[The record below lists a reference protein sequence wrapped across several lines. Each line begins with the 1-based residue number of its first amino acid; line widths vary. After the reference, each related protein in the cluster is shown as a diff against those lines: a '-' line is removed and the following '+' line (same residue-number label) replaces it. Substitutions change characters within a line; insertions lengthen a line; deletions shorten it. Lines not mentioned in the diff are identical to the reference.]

1 MPRVC
6 FRLQKDL
13 NARSYTEPQAAEV
26 VKQILSAIRHSHDR
40 GICHRD
46 LKFEN
51 ILWESKAPD
60 AQIKVRERRDNI
72 RGV

>member
-1 MPRVC
+1 M
-6 FRLQKDL
+6 
-13 NARSYTEPQAAEV
+13 
-26 VKQILSAIRHSHDR
+26 VKQILSAIRHAHDR

-60 AQIKVRERRDNI
+60 AQIKVRLGDHMT
-72 RGV
+72 G